1 MQRCQ
6 HSCGCE
12 GHAVGRDPDSMKLL
26 CAGCMGRV
34 ILGTDCAAARKYFGH
49 VPARFAEHG
58 WPEPEPL
65 RDADRR
71 PLPLAFGEE
80 FLVLR
85 TDPSAVL
92 WDFLPMDGAVDVRD
106 GETPVS
112 TSAQAD
118 AGPW

>member
-12 GHAVGRDPDSMKLL
+12 GHAVGRDPDSMQLL

-34 ILGTDCAAARKYFGH
+34 ILCTDCALARKYFGH
-49 VPARFAEHG
+49 VPVRFADRS
-58 WPEPEPL
+58 WPEPAPL
-65 RDADRR
+65 RDADRE
-71 PLPLAFGEE
+71 PLSRAFEDD

-85 TDPSAVL
+85 TDRADL
-92 WDFLPMDGAVDVRD
+92 DWDFLPLDGVLCVSD

-112 TSAQAD
+112 TSAQARD
-118 AGPW
+118 WG

>member
-1 MQRCQ
+1 MNSRARIEETSARTVIPPLLTATLWVTTGRGEATMQRCQ

-12 GHAVGRDPDSMKLL
+12 GHAVGRDPDSMQLL

-49 VPARFAEHG
+49 VPVRFAERD

-71 PLPLAFGEE
+71 PLPCAFGEE
-80 FLVLR
+80 FLL
-85 TDPSAVL
+85 L
-92 WDFLPMDGAVDVRD
+92 
-106 GETPVS
+106 
-112 TSAQAD
+112 
-118 AGPW
+118 